1 MTSKQQSLSSIFK
14 SAKYAGNVSMK
25 EFECS
30 FKTVDVAKMLELKSE
45 IIKSVIPRIVNNGV
59 EIEFVFNNGK
69 IVIFSSINDVSNYRT

>member
-1 MTSKQQSLSSIFK
+1 
-14 SAKYAGNVSMK
+14 MK

-30 FKTVDVAKMLELKSE
+30 FKTVDVAKKLELKNE
-45 IIKSVIPRIVNNGV
+45 IIKSVIPCIVNNGV